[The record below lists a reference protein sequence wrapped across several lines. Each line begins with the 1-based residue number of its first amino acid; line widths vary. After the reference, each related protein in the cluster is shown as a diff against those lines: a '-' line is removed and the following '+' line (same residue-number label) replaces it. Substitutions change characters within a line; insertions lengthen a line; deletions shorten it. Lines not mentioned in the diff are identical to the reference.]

1 MLNEV
6 QSQDDKDVFE
16 ILSDEEVVKFYD
28 LDSFSHLSQVSELI
42 PKLLQDASFRTAEQ
56 FVI

>member
-28 LDSFSHLSQVSELI
+28 LDSFSHLSQASELI
-42 PKLLQDASFRTAEQ
+42 IDDL
-56 FVI
+56 